1 MATNIKDYSTTQASN
16 TSLNTINV
24 GEGMLPSNLNNA
36 IRALMKNTRDWFNDA
51 QWIEY
56 GDGSGSYTATYVS
69 GTAFTIDGSDVT
81 AIYHA
86 KRRIQIV
93 DTASTLYGTIASTSF
108 STNTTVNVTWDSGSL
123 TSGAITSVYIG
134 ILSATNTSVP
144 PVIIDDTIV
153 NADIKS
159 DAAIEFS
166 KMEDLTV
173 SRALVSDGSGDVS
186 VSAVTST
193 EVGYLDDVSSN
204 IQTQLDAKQA
214 TITGSATTIDTESLT
229 ASRAVISNSSQK
241 IAVSATTDTE
251 LGYVSGVTSALQT
264 QIDGITAGT
273 LTTIDDDNF
282 TLQNNSDTSKKAQFS
297 CASIT
302 TSTTRT
308 YTLPDAD
315 TTLMSN
321 FTLSDGSSTQTIADG
336 NTMVVAAGE
345 GIDTAVTATDTV
357 TISGEDASTSNKG
370 VASFAS
376 GDFDVSSGAVSIK
389 DNSITLAYMAGG
401 TDGNIISYDASGDPV
416 AVATG
421 TDGQVLTSA
430 GAGAAPA
437 FEDVSAGISWQS
449 VTTGSTLTA
458 VAGNGYPIDTTS
470 NACAITLPASAS
482 VGDQMIFT
490 DYAGTWGTNNIS
502 FDPNGLKYQGDDDT
516 YTIEYD
522 TNDQVLHIVYID
534 TTQGWMPILDQTV
547 TDGVPVPPPN
557 ENGIFFGGE
566 SGGSTYVGMTNL
578 VSSSGVVASD
588 VAAVG
593 TARMQAAGTQYDYNK
608 GIFGYGY
615 TGSRVSMTNLVSTSG
630 VVASDVTGVGTARSG
645 LVACSY
651 GGDKGIFGLGRDAS
665 AWTAVTNLV
674 SNAGVVATDTAGVA
688 TARSQPAACEYGE
701 DKGIFG
707 YGENYVSMTN
717 LVSNTGVVS
726 TDVTGVGTGRQALSA
741 CSYGGDKGLFGFGYT
756 NVGATAVTNLVS
768 NTGVVGTDVTGVG
781 TARTDLG
788 GCQYGGD
795 KGIFGFGT
803 APHTAVTNLVSNAG
817 VVATDTTGV
826 GTARQAPAACSYN

>member
-134 ILSATNTSVP
+134 ILSATNTSAP

-229 ASRAVISNSSQK
+229 ASRAVVSNSSQK

-430 GAGAAPA
+430 GAGQPCA
-437 FEDVSAGISWQS
+437 FEDAAGGGLDWQS

-470 NACAITLPASAS
+470 NACTITLPASAS
-482 VGDQMIFT
+482 VGDEIVFS
-490 DYAGTWGTNNIS
+490 DYDRTWGTYSIILDS
-502 FDPNGLKYQGDDDT
+502 NGLNYQGRDDSWDV
-516 YTIEYD
+516 EYSTD
-522 TNDQVLHIVYID
+522 GQSVHIVYMD
-534 TTQGWMPILDQTV
+534 ATNGWIPISDDDV
-547 TDGVPVPPPN
+547 TEAPIKLN
-557 ENGIFFGGE
+557 TEGIFGFGD
-566 SGGSTYVGMTNL
+566 SGSYVSMTNL
-578 VSSSGVVASD
+578 VSNAGVVGTD
-588 VAAVG
+588 VTGVG
-593 TARMQAAGTQYDYNK
+593 TARGIMAACEYGGDK

-615 TGSRVSMTNLVSTSG
+615 TGSNVSMTNLVSNSG
-630 VVASDVTGVGTARSG
+630 VVASDVTGVGTARQEPA
-645 LVACSY
+645 ACSY
-651 GGDKGIFGLGRDAS
+651 GNDKGIFGFGWITGYTAISNLVSSSGVVATDTTGVGTVRGSLAATQYGYDKAIFGFGNTGS
-665 AWTAVTNLV
+665 ATALSNLV
-674 SNAGVVATDTAGVA
+674 SNAGVIATDTTGVG
-688 TARSQPAACEYGE
+688 TARYGIAACSYGE

-707 YGENYVSMTN
+707 YGYVAGYSSLSN

-726 TDVTGVGTGRQALSA
+726 TDVAGVGSA
-741 CSYGGDKGLFGFGYT
+741 RSNPAACEYGGDKGIFGYGYISPSK
-756 NVGATAVTNLVS
+756 VSMTNLVS
-768 NTGVVGTDVTGVG
+768 NAGVVGTDVTGVG
-781 TARTDLG
+781 TARTVL
-788 GCQYGGD
+788 
-795 KGIFGFGT
+795 T
-803 APHTAVTNLVSNAG
+803 
-817 VVATDTTGV
+817 
-826 GTARQAPAACSYN
+826 ACSFN